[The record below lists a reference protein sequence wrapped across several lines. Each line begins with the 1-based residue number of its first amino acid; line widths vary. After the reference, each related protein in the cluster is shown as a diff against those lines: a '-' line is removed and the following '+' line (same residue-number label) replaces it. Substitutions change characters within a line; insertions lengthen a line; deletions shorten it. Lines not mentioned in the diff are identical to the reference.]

1 MTVNRRS
8 VAWAASA
15 LAIAAQSACSLWQR
29 DVAPANGGE
38 VREYLDASAR
48 RHSEPERVERAP
60 RVVWQAAAGRG
71 SAGAVALGERVTA
84 LTTVDRRVVALDTR
98 TGALLWQWR
107 GGNTFAAGPV
117 MGDGTLYAASEGNN
131 GTLTALS
138 LSSGRRRW
146 YHRVGDVGSP
156 ITLRH
161 GRIYGVTTTGF
172 AFAYDAV
179 SGKRDWMYRVGPS
192 RSGPLVVGQRVVIAT
207 TTDSVIVLEAATGRV
222 ETRAGLPASTIAPLA
237 LVDDS
242 TFAMTAPSG
251 SVVAVALPSGRVR
264 WEVKTNAPIFGAPV
278 VSGDTVFA
286 LTNDCV
292 LWTIPV
298 AAPDAA
304 RTAALGCVSKSGPA
318 LVRDGVLVATVG
330 GTLALHDRSTGQLQW
345 ADTLRSEIRHP
356 PMVLNGQ
363 IVVAQTMGE
372 VVSYR

>member
-1 MTVNRRS
+1 MTVNRPNG
-8 VAWAASA
+8 ALLIAA
-15 LAIAAQSACSLWQR
+15 LAIVGQSACSLWQR

-38 VREYLDASAR
+38 VREYLGASSR
-48 RHSEPERVERAP
+48 RNAEPERIESAP
-60 RVVWQAAAGRG
+60 RVVWRAAAGRG
-71 SAGAVALGERVTA
+71 STGAVALGERITA
-84 LTTVDRRVVALDTR
+84 VTTVDRRVIALDTR
-98 TGALLWQWR
+98 TGALRWQWR
-107 GGNTFAAGPV
+107 GGNTFAAGPI
-117 MGDGTLYAASEGNN
+117 MGDGALYAASEGNN

-161 GRIYGVTTTGF
+161 GRVYGATTSGF
-172 AFAYDAV
+172 AFAYDATT
-179 SGKRDWMYRVGPS
+179 GQRDWMYRVGPS
-192 RSGPLVVGQRVVIAT
+192 RSGPLVIGDRVVIVT
-207 TTDSVIVLEAATGRV
+207 TSDSMVVLDAATGHARS
-222 ETRAGLPASTIAPLA
+222 RAGLPATTIAPLA
-237 LVDDS
+237 LIDDS
-242 TFAMTAPSG
+242 TFAMSAPSG
-251 SVVAVALPSGRVR
+251 SVFAVTVPSGTVR
-264 WEVKTNAPIFGAPV
+264 WEVKTDAPIFGAPV

-298 AAPDAA
+298 AAPEAA
-304 RTAALGCVSKSGPA
+304 RTTELGCITKAAPA

-330 GTLALHDRSTGQLQW
+330 GTLALHDRSTGRLRW

-363 IVVAQTMGE
+363 IVVAQTVGD